1 MYQNV
6 QDKTFTIAL
15 GLIPPESSKHFTA
28 PPIVNELEQADGLVS
43 TRIAICT
50 VPEAVW
56 HRLFWRKVQV

>member
-15 GLIPPESSKHFTA
+15 GLIPPDSSERFTA
-28 PPIVNELEQADGLVS
+28 PPIMTELQQADGLVL
-43 TRIAICT
+43 TIIAICT